1 MVNQVRKY
9 ESNKWFRIGVL
20 TTLPIFIFSFIM
32 YLKWANNYEGNPS
45 SILFLVYF
53 LLTWPGVVY
62 TSFYTAKFLAEYRS
76 KKNKQKS
83 KK

>member
-1 MVNQVRKY
+1 
-9 ESNKWFRIGVL
+9 
-20 TTLPIFIFSFIM
+20 M